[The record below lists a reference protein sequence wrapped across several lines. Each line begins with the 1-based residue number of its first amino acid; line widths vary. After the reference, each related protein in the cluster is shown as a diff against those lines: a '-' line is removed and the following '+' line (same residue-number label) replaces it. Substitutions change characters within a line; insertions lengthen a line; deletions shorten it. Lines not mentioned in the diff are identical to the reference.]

1 MSGKTNSPGGKPSRA
16 GEVGQAGKASAAGRP
31 GGGDA
36 GPEHGGLEA
45 SAAGGL
51 KDAAR
56 EGGSPARART
66 NPGIQNEGRDSPAR
80 RAAAWA
86 GKALRRARRAASA
99 PVAWAKAAGA
109 FVLALGLLAAAR
121 ILPPDDHAELHER
134 IPVVKP
140 VGAGTPVRVGGFK
153 VTYMKF
159 SPDATVD
166 LDGQTAAPEPGYRDF
181 AVKLKLTNV
190 SKKLL
195 STADLTID
203 VGPTKTWRG
212 SAHVKDSLYRALR
225 PVETAEVWKTVTL
238 PKDVVPLEFT
248 YRYEDRGDPDKSRVV
263 VIDQKADRFHPK
275 APVNFS
281 TPRVVAAGT
290 PADLEKFTITCSERP
305 IETGSIKQF
314 TIPPEY
320 YKEVFLLLTV
330 ENTAEYPHD
339 MWKYLTVETL
349 DHKNDGWVIDE
360 GLKSNPLEPGQR
372 KMIKVRLWI
381 PRNAKLQE
389 FTYKFHGGKTGSK
402 WEHGLNTNVIVKA
415 P

>member
-16 GEVGQAGKASAAGRP
+16 GEVGQAGKASAAGGP

-56 EGGSPARART
+56 EGDSPARART

-212 SAHVKDSLYRALR
+212 SAHVKDSLYRTLR

-360 GLKSNPLEPGQR
+360 GLESNPLEPGQR

>member
-56 EGGSPARART
+56 EGDSPARART

-159 SPDATVD
+159 KRRLPNPDTWISP
-166 LDGQTAAPEPGYRDF
+166 
-181 AVKLKLTNV
+181 
-190 SKKLL
+190 S
-195 STADLTID
+195 S
-203 VGPTKTWRG
+203 
-212 SAHVKDSLYRALR
+212 S
-225 PVETAEVWKTVTL
+225 
-238 PKDVVPLEFT
+238 
-248 YRYEDRGDPDKSRVV
+248 
-263 VIDQKADRFHPK
+263 
-275 APVNFS
+275 
-281 TPRVVAAGT
+281 
-290 PADLEKFTITCSERP
+290 C
-305 IETGSIKQF
+305 
-314 TIPPEY
+314 
-320 YKEVFLLLTV
+320 
-330 ENTAEYPHD
+330 
-339 MWKYLTVETL
+339 
-349 DHKNDGWVIDE
+349 
-360 GLKSNPLEPGQR
+360 
-372 KMIKVRLWI
+372 
-381 PRNAKLQE
+381 
-389 FTYKFHGGKTGSK
+389 
-402 WEHGLNTNVIVKA
+402 
-415 P
+415 